1 MLSKNA
7 LITGTN
13 RGIGKAILEKF
24 ARDGYNIWAH
34 ARKQTDEFEL
44 LLKRLAHENKVCIKP
59 VYFELTDEDA
69 IKEGFKHIYKERLPI
84 DVLVNN
90 AGIAYMDL
98 FQRIPMSKA
107 RELFDVNVFSV
118 MTLTQLV
125 LKVMTRQQSGCI
137 INFSSIAGF
146 NPASIDS
153 VYGSTKSAIMCFTK
167 ALAAEVASSGI
178 RVNAVA
184 PGATDTD
191 MIKIVEEKAKD
202 NLLNNCAMR
211 RKARPEEIANVVAF
225 LASDEASFV
234 NGQVIRIDGGSC

>member
-1 MLSKNA
+1 
-7 LITGTN
+7 
-13 RGIGKAILEKF
+13 
-24 ARDGYNIWAH
+24 
-34 ARKQTDEFEL
+34 
-44 LLKRLAHENKVCIKP
+44 
-59 VYFELTDEDA
+59 
-69 IKEGFKHIYKERLPI
+69 
-84 DVLVNN
+84 
-90 AGIAYMDL
+90 
-98 FQRIPMSKA
+98 MSKA